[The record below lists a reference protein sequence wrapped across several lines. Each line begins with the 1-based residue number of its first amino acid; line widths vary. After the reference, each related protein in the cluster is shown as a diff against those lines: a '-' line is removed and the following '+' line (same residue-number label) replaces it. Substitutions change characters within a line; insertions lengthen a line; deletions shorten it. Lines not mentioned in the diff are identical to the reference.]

1 MKLKRMARDAVL
13 TAVALTIFV
22 LELQLPDLIPV
33 PGVKAG
39 LSNIVTLITLYL
51 MGPWDALAVLTARI
65 LLGSVFSGNASALIY
80 SLAGSLAAFPVTL
93 LMKKIVTERQVWV
106 ASVFA
111 AIAHNAGQMG
121 AAILV
126 TATLSLAVYLPVL
139 TVSGVIAGF
148 FTGLAAQACLPGLS
162 KILRDQ

>member
-111 AIAHNAGQMG
+111 DNAGQMG